1 MITQETN
8 YRQQAKDKLNKEYKD
23 CKGDRCIIAMK
34 GDVLDAL
41 LTFAEQDNEFAQA
54 VVQGGSFSDCMKE
67 VAKGVIRDGGVG
79 HIKDVAAYKR
89 AVQFYFKGA
98 DISFTMTVKLNPHEE
113 STETAPADSEQK
125 VSDVKKVSALSLSL
139 DDLF

>member
-1 MITQETN
+1 MIAHVLN
-8 YRQQAKDKLNKEYKD
+8 YRQQAADKLNKEYKD
-23 CKGDRCIIAMK
+23 CKGNRYVDAMK
-34 GDVLDAL
+34 SAVKDAL
-41 LTFAEQDNEFAQA
+41 LKFIEQDNEFAQA
-54 VVQGGSFSDCMKE
+54 IVQGGSFTDCMKE
-67 VAKGVIRDGGVG
+67 VAKGVGSSISD
-79 HIKDVAAYKR
+79 IDAYKR
-89 AVQFYFKGA
+89 AVRFYFKGA

>member
-8 YRQQAKDKLNKEYKD
+8 YRQQAKDKLGEEYKV
-23 CKGDRCIIAMK
+23 CSGDSKIAAMK
-34 GDVLDAL
+34 SAVKDAL
-41 LTFAEQDNEFAQA
+41 LGFIEQDNEFAQA
-54 VVQGGSFSDCMKE
+54 IVQGGSFSDCMKA
-67 VAKGVIRDGGVG
+67 VAKGVGSSISD
-79 HIKDVAAYKR
+79 IDAYKR

-125 VSDVKKVSALSLSL
+125 PVTKASALSLSL

>member
-1 MITQETN
+1 MITQTEN
-8 YRQQAKDKLNKEYKD
+8 YRTAAADKLNKEYKE
-23 CKGDRCIIAMK
+23 CKGDAKIAAMK
-34 GDVLDAL
+34 SAVKDAL
-41 LTFAEQDNEFAQA
+41 LIFIEQDNEFAQA
-54 VVQGGSFSDCMKE
+54 IVQGGSFSDCMKA
-67 VAKGVIRDGGVG
+67 VAKGVGSSISD
-79 HIKDVAAYKR
+79 IDAYKR

-113 STETAPADSEQK
+113 STETAPADSERK

>member
-8 YRQQAKDKLNKEYKD
+8 YRQQASEKLNKEYKE
-23 CKGDRCIIAMK
+23 CKGDRYVNAMK
-34 GDVLDAL
+34 EDVLNAL

-54 VVQGGSFSDCMKE
+54 IVQGGSFSDCMKA
-67 VAKGVIRDGGVG
+67 VAKGVGG
-79 HIKDVAAYKR
+79 HIKDIDAYKR

-98 DISFTMTVKLNPHEE
+98 DISFTMVVKLNPHEE
-113 STETAPADSEQK
+113 STETAPAAPEAPEEK
-125 VSDVKKVSALSLSL
+125 PKSALSLSL

>member
-8 YRQQAKDKLNKEYKD
+8 YRQQAADKLNKEYNE
-23 CKGDRCIIAMK
+23 CKGDRCVIAMK
-34 GDVLDAL
+34 EDVLDAL

-54 VVQGGSFSDCMKE
+54 IVQGGSFSDCMKE
-67 VAKGVIRDGGVG
+67 VAKGVVRNGGVG
-79 HIKDVAAYKR
+79 HIKDIAAYKR

>member
-1 MITQETN
+1 MIAHILN
-8 YRQQAKDKLNKEYKD
+8 YRQQAKDKLNKEYKE
-23 CKGDRCIIAMK
+23 CKGDHCVIAMK
-34 GDVLDAL
+34 EDVLDAL

-54 VVQGGSFSDCMKE
+54 IVQGGSFSDCMKE
-67 VAKGVIRDGGVG
+67 VAKGVVRNGGVG
-79 HIKDVAAYKR
+79 HIKDIAAYKR

-113 STETAPADSEQK
+113 STETAPADSE
-125 VSDVKKVSALSLSL
+125 KKPSEAPKASALSLSL